1 MISILNHGNV
11 PVLFAVCW
19 HCGCQFTYDEEDVR
33 KSDKGNEYITC
44 PDCKNAIGFIKPP
57 SYPKIP
63 EEVFDSYWRKRKV
76 FLIDG
81 HWKEEADD

>member
-19 HCGCQFTYDEEDVR
+19 HCGCQFTYDEEDIR
-33 KSDKGNEYITC
+33 KSDKGNEYIIC
-44 PDCKNAIGFIKPP
+44 PDCRNTIGLYSLEHNQKP
-57 SYPKIP
+57 S
-63 EEVFDSYWRKRKV
+63 EELFDSYDKKRKV

-81 HWKEEADD
+81 HWKEDVE